1 MWMRR
6 SKLVPRFPNAFAVP
20 SSSRRPRRIV
30 TVSGRGVRGAFSSR
44 KSEKPA
50 QFESLNEAMALLV
63 LEVATSVKSISTQP
77 QVFEYLHDER
87 PRRYTPDVRIETD
100 SGRTFL
106 EIKDDAS
113 LTRNSRA
120 IIRLRSAAEHLRQR
134 GHHFC
139 IVLRSDLIENDLH
152 DRLRLLVSVRPPR
165 GRYRPNLN
173 AALWDPENGTLPSA
187 EIHQKWESA
196 KRECDDLLH
205 RVMKRDPDDLL
216 SIAVR

>member
-1 MWMRR
+1 MP
-6 SKLVPRFPNAFAVP
+6 KFPNALAIP
-20 SSSRRPRRIV
+20 PSSRRPRRIV

-100 SGRTFL
+100 NGRTFL

-120 IIRLRSAAEHLRQR
+120 MVRLRAAAEHLRQR

-152 DRLRLLVSVRPPR
+152 DRLRLLVSKRPAR
-165 GRYRPNLN
+165 GRYRPSLD
-173 AALWDPENGTLPSA
+173 AALWDPENGTSPSA
-187 EIHQKWESA
+187 EMLQKWESA

-205 RVMKRDPDDLL
+205 RIMKRDPDDLL
-216 SIAVR
+216 PIVVR